1 MTMPTQ
7 PTLLPLTE
15 AELMELFGHDT
26 DGLRRYQL
34 LHAVLVEGMT
44 QRQAADASQV
54 SERTVRN
61 IMRAY
66 AQRGGLEA
74 LRSRQPSGRSRRD
87 RRPAMFERALGT
99 ALAEE
104 PLAGGD
110 RLWRRACE
118 LLGTDGAKLSRRTAY
133 RMLVQLRAEHDDD
146 APDSLRGAVRTALP
160 LLPEDPPLAVG
171 ASGLG
176 EHVPPAGLDLLPRG
190 TLLQQALRA

>member
-1 MTMPTQ
+1 MPAQ

-15 AELMELFGHDT
+15 AELSELFGDDT

-44 QRQAADASQV
+44 QRQAAEASQV

-61 IMRAY
+61 ILRTY

-87 RRPAMFERALGT
+87 RRPAAFERALGA

-118 LLGTDGAKLSRRTAY
+118 LLGQDGAKLSRRTAY
-133 RMLVQLRAEHDDD
+133 RILVQLRAEHDDD

-160 LLPEDPPLAVG
+160 LLPEDPPLA
-171 ASGLG
+171 A
-176 EHVPPAGLDLLPRG
+176 VPQKLPAPSLISPAAGYAPRFVAP
-190 TLLQQALRA
+190 L

>member
-1 MTMPTQ
+1 MPAQ

-15 AELMELFGHDT
+15 AELSELFGDDP

-44 QRQAADASQV
+44 QRQAAQASQV

-74 LRSRQPSGRSRRD
+74 LRSRQTSNRSRRD
-87 RRPAMFERALGT
+87 RRPATFERALST

-118 LLGTDGAKLSRRTAY
+118 LLGQEGAKLSRRTAY
-133 RMLVQLRAEHDDD
+133 RMLAQLRAEHDDD

-160 LLPEDPPLAVG
+160 LLAEDPPLALA
-171 ASGLG
+171 ASALAQRFL
-176 EHVPPAGLDLLPRG
+176 PADL
-190 TLLQQALRA
+190 

>member
-1 MTMPTQ
+1 MPAQ
-7 PTLLPLTE
+7 LTLLPLAE
-15 AELMELFGHDT
+15 ADLSELFGDDT

-44 QRQAADASQV
+44 QRQAAESGEV

-74 LRSRQPSGRSRRD
+74 LRSRQPSSRNRHD
-87 RRPAMFERALGT
+87 RRPASFERALST

-104 PLAGGD
+104 PAAGGD

-118 LLGTDGAKLSRRTAY
+118 LLGQDGSKLSRRTAY
-133 RMLVQLRAEHDDD
+133 RMLVQLR
-146 APDSLRGAVRTALP
+146 
-160 LLPEDPPLAVG
+160 
-171 ASGLG
+171 
-176 EHVPPAGLDLLPRG
+176 
-190 TLLQQALRA
+190 